1 MLWAMVWVVCSK
13 WFLSKNWV
21 IWGEMTMWQFGDW
34 LICTYLY
41 YIEPPGIY
49 LKYQSTRL
57 DISMWQPS
65 KLGTWANSWH
75 LDEIRKLL
83 CLPPRYRLLDCRFAH
98 DQSPLASWEYAF
110 CLGNTGSHLL
120 LQTLH
125 YVTSYSSY
133 QCWSVASLSSSHDN
147 YIYIYR

>member
-1 MLWAMVWVVCSK
+1 MNFIQKLCYLRWNDYVA
-13 WFLSKNWV
+13 
-21 IWGEMTMWQFGDW
+21 IWWLT

-49 LKYQSTRL
+49 LKYQST

-65 KLGTWANSWH
+65 RLGTWANSWH

-98 DQSPLASWEYAF
+98 DQSPFGFVGIW
-110 CLGNTGSHLL
+110 LL
-120 LQTLH
+120 SRKKSAQNG
-125 YVTSYSSY
+125 
-133 QCWSVASLSSSHDN
+133 CWRPSIMVQVIAHINVEALPLSIPVFMTIWL
-147 YIYIYR
+147 YIYIDTVHI

>member
-1 MLWAMVWVVCSK
+1 MLKVNMRIDTRKSFGPCYLRWNDYVA
-13 WFLSKNWV
+13 
-21 IWGEMTMWQFGDW
+21 IWW

-41 YIEPPGIY
+41 CIEPAGIY

-83 CLPPRYRLLDCRFAH
+83 CLPPRYRLLGCRFAH
-98 DQSPLASWEYAF
+98 DQSPFGFVGIWLLSRKK
-110 CLGNTGSHLL
+110 NRSHLRL
-120 LQTLH
+120 KTFH

-133 QCWSVASLSSSHDN
+133 QCWSVASLSSSLYDYKCINTVH
-147 YIYIYR
+147 I